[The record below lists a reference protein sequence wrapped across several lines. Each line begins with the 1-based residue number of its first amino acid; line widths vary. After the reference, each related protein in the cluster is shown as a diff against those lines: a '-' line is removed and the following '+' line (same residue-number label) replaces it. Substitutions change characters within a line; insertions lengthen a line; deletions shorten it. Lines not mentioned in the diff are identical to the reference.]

1 MTTTRVSLQLPESTA
16 LAQMCQTLMVQEES
30 RLRACLAVLEQFRK
44 TLASSAPG
52 APMQAAANC
61 KEAACLLVQVREQ
74 RDQFQQAAANVLK
87 VSPATLT
94 LRMVAEHLPPH
105 DSIVVMQGRQRLRE
119 LAEEIDRVNQ
129 GNALIVWWCLDF
141 VQRVFAG
148 IQGRASAGRYSA
160 GGKVQAGACGPIWQ
174 GQG

>member
-1 MTTTRVSLQLPESTA
+1 MTTTPISRQLPASTS
-16 LAQMCQTLMVQEES
+16 LAEMCQALMVREES
-30 RLRACLAVLEQFRK
+30 CLRACLAALEQFRK
-44 TLASSAPG
+44 TLASNAPG

-74 RDQFQQAAANVLK
+74 RDQFQQAAANVLE

-94 LRMVAEHLPPH
+94 LRMVAEHLPLS
-105 DSIVVMQGRQRLRE
+105 DSIVVMRGRHRLRE

-129 GNALIVWWCLDF
+129 GNALIIWWCLDF
-141 VQRVFAG
+141 VQRVFAA
-148 IQGRASAGRYSA
+148 IQGHPSAGRYSA
-160 GGKVQAGACGPIWQ
+160 GGKVQAGVCGPIWQ